1 MESLLADAE
10 NLHLTTE
17 FIYKMNIQLARLK
30 NEISFRRQQ
39 EEEARLEAEGTI
51 KTFDLKF
58 PCPMDQQC
66 LSRIGLDAKTFQ
78 TLAVQNRNDETLIPA
93 LREAGAKLG

>member
-1 MESLLADAE
+1 MSPQEPRAGSVVVAE
-10 NLHLTTE
+10 TPW
-17 FIYKMNIQLARLK
+17 LARMTDK
-30 NEISFRRQQ
+30 
-39 EEEARLEAEGTI
+39 ARLEAEGTI

-66 LSRIGLDAKTFQ
+66 LSRIGLDAHTFQ
-78 TLAVQNRNDETLIPA
+78 SLAVKHRDDATLIPA

>member
-1 MESLLADAE
+1 MSPQEPRAGSVVVAE
-10 NLHLTTE
+10 TPW
-17 FIYKMNIQLARLK
+17 LARMTDK
-30 NEISFRRQQ
+30 
-39 EEEARLEAEGTI
+39 ARLEAEGTI